1 MKTKDQK
8 QKDIEVLSKKLPDS
22 KITVFTTFSKAN
34 EGGLTVA
41 QLQELRRA
49 LREKKGEYL
58 VGKKTLAKRT
68 LDATGHQDVDPRKFE
83 GSLGI
88 VFGYEDPIGTAKSV
102 YDFTKRNKALV
113 VHGALFEDSFID
125 AARFT
130 ELARLPDREVLLGRT
145 LGMLQYPITGLA
157 IVLQGNIRNL
167 LLILKNIKK

>member
-1 MKTKDQK
+1 MKTKSQK

-34 EGGLTVA
+34 EGGLTVS

-58 VGKKTLAKRT
+58 VGKKTLVKRT
-68 LDATGHQDVDPRKFE
+68 LNAAGHQDVDPRQFE
-83 GSLGI
+83 GSLGV
-88 VFGYEDPIGTAKSV
+88 VFGYEDPIDTAKSV
-102 YDFTKRNKALV
+102 YDFAKKNKALV

-130 ELARLPDREVLLGRT
+130 ELAKLPGREELRGRT
-145 LGMLQYPITGLA
+145 IGMLQYPITGLA
-157 IVLQGNIRNL
+157 TVLQGNIRNL